1 MLKKLVV
8 VGLICAATVFGLW
21 RWGVLDE
28 RRLKREAT
36 ERQERAEKN
45 ARRAA
50 EEAAKSA
57 REAVDEGRR

>member
-36 ERQERAEKN
+36 ELQERAEK
-45 ARRAA
+45 
-50 EEAAKSA
+50 AAKSA